1 MAIKRRKTGLFWV
14 MLGVIFVVIGF
25 GLWFLLSLN
34 RLRKSPEFASPVVH
48 YVFILKDQQ
57 KAYFVRVDNGKRMMY
72 VIELPQYAFN
82 PLNNR
87 SLDVQNPL
95 DVFSFAEAMI
105 ELTSSFRYYAVV
117 DSEQIRKLA
126 KNLLGD
132 GVESFE
138 NFLRSLAVRKGKFFD
153 HLLVQGWL
161 RTLRNEN
168 TMSTAALY
176 KLIYESNR
184 NALRFYT
191 VSGILEKPLTITVDG
206 KKYQRLYLDV
216 KSIEAVRQDIR
227 R

>member
-126 KNLLGD
+126 KNLLGN

-191 VSGILEKPLTITVDG
+191 VSGMLEKPLTITVDG

>member
-14 MLGVIFVVIGF
+14 MLGVVFVVIGF

-57 KAYFVRVDNGKRMMY
+57 KAYFMRVDNGKRMMY

-153 HLLVQGWL
+153 HLLVQRWL

-191 VSGILEKPLTITVDG
+191 VSGMLEKPLTITVDG

>member
-1 MAIKRRKTGLFWV
+1 MAIKRRKTGLFWAI
-14 MLGVIFVVIGF
+14 LGVIFAVMGF

-34 RLRKSPEFASPVVH
+34 NLRKSPEFVSPVIH

-57 KAYFVRVDNGKRMMY
+57 KAYFIRVDNSKRMMY

-105 ELTSSFRYYAVV
+105 ELPSSFRYYAVI
-117 DSEQIRKLA
+117 DSEQIKKLA
-126 KNLLGD
+126 KSLLGN
-132 GVESFE
+132 GIESFE
-138 NFLRSLAVRKGKFFD
+138 NFLKSLAVRKSKFFD
-153 HLLVQGWL
+153 HLLVRGWL

-168 TMSTAALY
+168 TMSVAALY

-191 VSGILEKPLTITVDG
+191 VSGILEKPLTVTVDG

-216 KSIEAVRQDIR
+216 KSIEAVKQDIR

>member
-14 MLGVIFVVIGF
+14 MLGVIFAVIGF
-25 GLWFLLSLN
+25 GLWFLFSLN
-34 RLRKSPEFASPVVH
+34 NLRKSSEFASPVVH

-57 KAYFVRVDNGKRMMY
+57 KAYFMRIDNGKRMIY

-87 SLDVQNPL
+87 FLDVQNPL
-95 DVFSFAEAMI
+95 DVFSFTEAMI
-105 ELTSSFRYYAVV
+105 ELPSSFRYYAVV
-117 DSEQIRKLA
+117 DLEQIKKLA
-126 KNLLGD
+126 KSLLGN

-138 NFLRSLAVRKGKFFD
+138 NFLRNLAVRKSKFFD

-168 TMSTAALY
+168 TMSIAALY
-176 KLIYESNR
+176 KLIHESNR

-206 KKYQRLYLDV
+206 KKYQRLYLDT

>member
-191 VSGILEKPLTITVDG
+191 VSGMLEKPLTITVDG